1 MHAYGPELNTL
12 LMARLVSLGNGWMTV
27 SDERL
32 SDNEEALPRD
42 VDLNSV
48 HACYCLFGSS
58 SGLVS
63 GLVHPTCLISAFL
76 SSFVLGV
83 SSSQHP
89 IMVHYLRFLRTP
101 QAADISQK
109 CINIS
114 AVAAVTTDLGDSF
127 LSQDV
132 TIVARIVDATKGG
145 QMLCS
150 SEVPWE
156 NGSRA
161 AKITLPCNAQL
172 AGRLAQVHL
181 TTRDT
186 ISAHASREMPA
197 IVDVWS
203 SPFTIK
209 PKLKTEPVVERR
221 VPLKGK
227 SQARI
232 WEETGDSI
240 ARHIWFVVSQAIT
253 CFC

>member
-1 MHAYGPELNTL
+1 MTL
-12 LMARLVSLGNGWMTV
+12 
-27 SDERL
+27 SDVRL

-42 VDLNSV
+42 VAFDSV
-48 HACYCLFGSS
+48 HACYCPFRSS
-58 SGLVS
+58 LCLVS
-63 GLVHPTCLISAFL
+63 GLVHPTYLISAFL
-76 SSFVLGV
+76 LSFVLGV
-83 SSSQHP
+83 SFSQRP

-101 QAADISQK
+101 QAADVSKK
-109 CINIS
+109 CVHIS

-145 QMLCS
+145 QTLCS
-150 SEVPWE
+150 SEVPWK
-156 NGSRA
+156 NGLRA

-181 TTRDT
+181 TTQDT
-186 ISAHASREMPA
+186 ISAHASCEMPA

-221 VPLKGK
+221 VQLKGK

-240 ARHIWFVVSQAIT
+240 ARHIWFVVSQTTT